1 MLMYQN
7 DSQQLCTNPCN
18 EINMWSPRKKP
29 DLITKSSRSHYETLA
44 KLTEFVKDVARSIRG
59 PRIESRILELKAHV
73 RTLKF

>member
-7 DSQQLCTNPCN
+7 DSQQLCANPCN

-29 DLITKSSRSHYETLA
+29 DLITKSSCSHYKTLA
-44 KLTEFVKDVARSIRG
+44 KLTEFVKDVARSICG
-59 PRIESRILELKAHV
+59 PRVESRILKLKAHV

>member
-29 DLITKSSRSHYETLA
+29 ALITKSSRSHYETLV

-59 PRIESRILELKAHV
+59 PRVESRILELKSRVH
-73 RTLKF
+73 TLKF